1 MKKCNLI
8 ISSVLSAGMLTIGSA
23 GIAYAYGGPDGP
35 GGPGGAPC
43 GPGEFR
49 NHHRGPD
56 SEARKERM
64 NYMMNRLELDQQQR
78 EAIKKIRDEQMAKMR
93 TKRDEMKKIREAIR
107 EQAFAE
113 KYDAA
118 KVRELADA
126 KAKLMSDMMVERME
140 TMNRIRQ
147 LLTEQQ
153 EARMKEMKAQ
163 MMQRRPPNSYR

>member
-8 ISSVLSAGMLTIGSA
+8 ISNVLAAGMLTIGSA
-23 GIAYAYGGPDGP
+23 GIAYAYGGPEGP
-35 GGPGGAPC
+35 GGPGGPC
-43 GPGEFR
+43 GPGEYR
-49 NHHRGPD
+49 DHHRGPN

-64 NYMMNRLELDQQQR
+64 KYMMNRLELDRQQR
-78 EAIKKIRDEQMAKMR
+78 DAIRKIRDEQGEKMQAR
-93 TKRDEMKKIREAIR
+93 MEEMKKIRDAMR
-107 EQAFAE
+107 EQALAE
-113 KYDAA
+113 EYDAA

-153 EARMKEMKAQ
+153 KARMEEMKSR
-163 MMQRRPPNSYR
+163 MMQRRPANSNR